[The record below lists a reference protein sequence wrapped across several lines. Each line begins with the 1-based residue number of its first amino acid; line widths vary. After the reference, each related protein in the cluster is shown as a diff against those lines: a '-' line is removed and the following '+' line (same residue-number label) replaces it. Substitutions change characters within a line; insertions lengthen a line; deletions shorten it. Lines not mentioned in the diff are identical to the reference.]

1 MAVLE
6 ITIMVPME
14 HVDADNFRKA
24 DYIDQIEMVTDYIR
38 MQGWTRDWALEFH
51 LNDST
56 KRPNLWRMLGLVDDC
71 DDLHKWCGCNRES

>member
-6 ITIMVPME
+6 ITIKVPME

-56 KRPNLWRMLGLVDDC
+56 TVSYTHLTLPTILLV
-71 DDLHKWCGCNRES
+71 